1 MTKDDGNLSGEQRLK
16 ARRRRFYRYLAV
28 AFVVSMI
35 VGMLSGGL
43 AAFYED
49 GAVPLWIPLV
59 VCVAVALAFAWFTY
73 DYFRRVD
80 ELDRMDNLWAHLIGF
95 YGGLI
100 VFGVWYFLAE
110 LDLAAKP
117 SAVATVAIMAGL
129 TFVAYGLRKLGLR

>member
-1 MTKDDGNLSGEQRLK
+1 M
-16 ARRRRFYRYLAV
+16 
-28 AFVVSMI
+28 
-35 VGMLSGGL
+35 
-43 AAFYED
+43 
-49 GAVPLWIPLV
+49 